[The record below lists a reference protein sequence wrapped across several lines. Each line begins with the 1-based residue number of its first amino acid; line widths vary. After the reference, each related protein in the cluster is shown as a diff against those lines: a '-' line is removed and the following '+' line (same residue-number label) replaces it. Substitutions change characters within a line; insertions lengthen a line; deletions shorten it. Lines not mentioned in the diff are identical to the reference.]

1 MSFEERRA
9 RQWADFMQDYDDAAS
24 GKYLEK
30 YMSKIN
36 KQQYDKEEKDIKDK
50 IKQLLS
56 KPKNEA
62 SR

>member
-1 MSFEERRA
+1 
-9 RQWADFMQDYDDAAS
+9 
-24 GKYLEK
+24 
-30 YMSKIN
+30 MSKIN